1 MRGAIDLLGKTIEF
15 EETQYEITNI
25 NFVPDLNNFY
35 VELENEQ
42 GLLNMSLKDLS
53 LHINE
58 QINLKNGNGRKKRIN
73 CY

>member
-73 CY
+73 S